1 MRIAMRTFA
10 LLTVLWVL
18 APGVSFGQDFKS
30 PEAPPDVAIGGY
42 SPVSY
47 FERNRA
53 ERGSPQFAAE
63 HEGKTYWL
71 VSAEQKA
78 RFEADPRA
86 FEPAFNAFCPFSLA
100 LGRKVAID
108 PTRFKI
114 VEGKLLLFH
123 NSAELDALEEWN
135 LKGDEHWL
143 DRKPDG
149 EFTLKRF

>member
-1 MRIAMRTFA
+1 MRIAMKA
-10 LLTVLWVL
+10 VVLVL
-18 APGVSFGQDFKS
+18 GLMMSAPGPLFAQGFKA
-30 PEAPPDVAIGGY
+30 PEVPPDVAIGGY

-47 FERNRA
+47 FERDRA
-53 ERGSPQFAAE
+53 ERGSPEFAAE
-63 HEGKTYWL
+63 HEGRTYWL

-123 NSAELDALEEWN
+123 NSGELDALEEWN